1 MRSFIVLK
9 RAIKIAKNDLRA
21 CYAENGILAG
31 RGHFQQYWARDSFFS
46 SLGATAI
53 GDFEI
58 VEKQFRFFL
67 EFIKSNGALPG
78 LITASGR
85 PVFRPLILS
94 SPVDGNALFLISL
107 AEFLQKSGNAGFVE
121 RNFNAIKKAME
132 WLEGHDL
139 DKDGLIEEGLLANW
153 ADSVLKFWKV
163 LYSNCCYCYALEK
176 FSEIA
181 SAIGKKKIAL
191 QYEKKAKKTKME
203 INKRFWLKEHYA
215 DWIDFR
221 KHKNFSS
228 DGNVLAIA
236 WNIAGKKQAKAIEKF
251 VEKKK
256 LTRIPMR
263 SCWPNYPFWRIASF
277 FAFPSKAYYY
287 HNGLNWLWLGAMNV
301 IALLKISEK
310 KKALLE
316 LEKISRLIV
325 ENKTVHE
332 IFDSN
337 GKPVDSLLLKS
348 EHPFAWSSALFLLAS
363 KKAGIA

>member
-181 SAIGKKKIAL
+181 KKIGKKKIAL
-191 QYEKKAKKTKME
+191 K
-203 INKRFWLKEHYA
+203 
-215 DWIDFR
+215 
-221 KHKNFSS
+221 
-228 DGNVLAIA
+228 
-236 WNIAGKKQAKAIEKF
+236 
-251 VEKKK
+251 
-256 LTRIPMR
+256 
-263 SCWPNYPFWRIASF
+263 
-277 FAFPSKAYYY
+277 
-287 HNGLNWLWLGAMNV
+287 
-301 IALLKISEK
+301 
-310 KKALLE
+310 
-316 LEKISRLIV
+316 
-325 ENKTVHE
+325 
-332 IFDSN
+332 
-337 GKPVDSLLLKS
+337 
-348 EHPFAWSSALFLLAS
+348 
-363 KKAGIA
+363 